1 MSKLKTIFSL
11 FITMLKVGLLTFGGG
26 YAMIAVIE
34 REITEKKKWLSSEEF
49 LDVIAIA
56 ESTPGPLAIN
66 TSTFV
71 GYKKGGVLGAIFST
85 LGVILPSFTIIFL
98 ISLFFDSFLELKF
111 VGYAFK
117 GIQVAV
123 AFLIITA
130 GIRMFSHLKRTV
142 FNIVLFSLSV
152 IALLILTLF
161 AVKFSTI
168 YFILIGGFIGVV
180 FYLIKIYADTPEKKE
195 DKIQDNSLDNDG
207 EGE

>member
-71 GYKKGGVLGAIFST
+71 GYKKCGVLGAIFST
-85 LGVILPSFTIIFL
+85 LGVVLPSFTIIFL

-111 VGYAFK
+111 VEYAFK

-152 IALLILTLF
+152 IALLLLTLF

-168 YFILIGGFIGVV
+168 YFILIGGFIGVI
-180 FYLIKIYADTPEKKE
+180 FYLIQFYAAKNKKNVEKKQE
-195 DKIQDNSLDNDG
+195 NSLNSG
-207 EGE
+207 EEEK

>member
-1 MSKLKTIFSL
+1 MSKLKTFFSL

-85 LGVILPSFTIIFL
+85 LGVVLPSFTIIFL

-111 VGYAFK
+111 VEYAFK

-152 IALLILTLF
+152 IALLLLTLF

-168 YFILIGGFIGVV
+168 YFILIGGFIGVI
-180 FYLIKIYADTPEKKE
+180 FYLIQFYAAKNKKNVEKK
-195 DKIQDNSLDNDG
+195 QDNSLNSG
-207 EGE
+207 EEEK